1 MNTEIRA
8 LFPVTKKY
16 IYMNHAAV
24 APLSSRARDAMRSII
39 DDITENGTANY
50 RGWLD
55 AYERVRASA
64 AKLVNAR
71 PHEIAFMKNT
81 SEAISTVANGLDW
94 EPGDNVVSCN
104 VEFPANVYP
113 WLRLKHERGVVMKL
127 AQERGGRIDTEE
139 LLSLIDER
147 TRVVALSWVQFS
159 SGYRSDIARIGRAC
173 RERGVLFMLDAI
185 QGLGALQLDV
195 ERDCVDAFAADGHKY
210 LLGPE
215 GAALLYLSGRIVER
229 IRPTVVGWTS
239 VNNHEDYLDYRLDYR
254 EGAQRFECG
263 TLNTIGIFGLGA
275 EIDLFLEIGPER
287 IERYLLELG
296 DDLAG
301 RLTSKGYSVISSRK
315 PGESS
320 AIVTCTHARHSAAS
334 LFHRLRERNIIAAH
348 RVGRLRISP
357 HLYNTRE
364 DIDALIEAL
373 PE

>member
-55 AYERVRASA
+55 TYERVRASA